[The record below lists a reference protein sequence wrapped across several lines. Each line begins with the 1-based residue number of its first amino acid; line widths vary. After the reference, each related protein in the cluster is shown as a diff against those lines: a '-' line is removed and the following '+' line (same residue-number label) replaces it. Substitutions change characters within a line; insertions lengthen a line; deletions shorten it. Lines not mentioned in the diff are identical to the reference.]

1 MPIHGP
7 GQAYRIAGLQRF
19 LKDLTRLPSL
29 WQQRVH
35 YRRNLA
41 NLDAAQIKDA
51 GLDPDRIRA
60 EITKF
65 FWEK

>member
-1 MPIHGP
+1 M
-7 GQAYRIAGLQRF
+7 RF
-19 LKDLTRLPSL
+19 
-29 WQQRVH
+29 
-35 YRRNLA
+35 RRELA

-51 GLDPDRIRA
+51 GFDPDRIRA

>member
-1 MPIHGP
+1 MPVHGS
-7 GQAYRIAGLQRF
+7 GQAYRIASLQRF

-29 WQQRVH
+29 WKQRMRF
-35 YRRNLA
+35 RRELA
-41 NLDAAQIKDA
+41 DLDAAQIKDA
-51 GLDPDRIRA
+51 GLDTDRIHA